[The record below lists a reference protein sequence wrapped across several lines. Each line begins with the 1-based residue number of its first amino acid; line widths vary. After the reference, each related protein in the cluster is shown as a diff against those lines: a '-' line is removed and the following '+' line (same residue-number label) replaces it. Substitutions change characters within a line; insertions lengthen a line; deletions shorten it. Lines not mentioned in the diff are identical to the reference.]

1 MRSFS
6 GGSNDRLR
14 VKPGENA
21 VVDFARGVRRSG
33 FLLVAA
39 NLVPLFRFPEKSAC
53 RWFNPAPGH
62 HLPNVRS
69 GHMVY
74 TLFRTSRVP
83 ATNN

>member
-39 NLVPLFRFPEKSAC
+39 NLVPLFRFLK
-53 RWFNPAPGH
+53 NP
-62 HLPNVRS
+62 
-69 GHMVY
+69 
-74 TLFRTSRVP
+74 RVGSSIDCGP
-83 ATNN
+83 QAALALALLG